1 MRARVVFFVPVITHT
16 TAARTPLSRPRY
28 NKKNARGNRVRT
40 LPPPPHPSILSPPL
54 SLSPPSS
61 LRPRRLGRRLGRRVV
76 DVAVRLRRRRV
87 GAPAGRGLKGGQV
100 GRQLGGFGGGRPG
113 RRRGHLS
120 GSVSHLRGGE
130 APPCC
135 LSPFCL
141 ILSCSSL
148 AERARCGGGEGR
160 RKGWRAVRG
169 VGRGRVWGWGGAR
182 REGKSGR
189 QAKKKIRPIALPY
202 FFSRSVR
209 PAMSAPA
216 KSSNYRGVTLFRCV
230 GVTRLLSLTQPVI
243 RARRGVAGSARG
255 VCGGALL
262 SARSRRRETGTAP
275 VFAQSC
281 VLARPARPRAPTSL
295 SPLPLHTLSDTLNR
309 PSGRW
314 RAQVR
319 GRCGRWGEGGRA
331 APPPPVGWLAGP
343 RGGSGRPA
351 GGRCDRP
358 WAGART
364 RVWVRVL

>member
-1 MRARVVFFVPVITHT
+1 M
-16 TAARTPLSRPRY
+16 
-28 NKKNARGNRVRT
+28 
-40 LPPPPHPSILSPPL
+40 
-54 SLSPPSS
+54 
-61 LRPRRLGRRLGRRVV
+61 
-76 DVAVRLRRRRV
+76 
-87 GAPAGRGLKGGQV
+87 
-100 GRQLGGFGGGRPG
+100 
-113 RRRGHLS
+113 
-120 GSVSHLRGGE
+120 RGGE

-148 AERARCGGGEGR
+148 AERARCSGGEGR

-189 QAKKKIRPIALPY
+189 QAKKKNRPIALPY

-230 GVTRLLSLTQPVI
+230 GVTRLLSHPASHPGAAWRGRECAGGVAVRSLL
-243 RARRGVAGSARG
+243 RARAGARQ
-255 VCGGALL
+255 
-262 SARSRRRETGTAP
+262 GTAP

-281 VLARPARPRAPTSL
+281 VPARPARPRPPTSL

-319 GRCGRWGEGGRA
+319 GRCGRWGEGGRP

-364 RVWVRVL
+364 RVWVRAL